1 MPVSRNGWRCG
12 ATCLSLQKTLSIR
25 LPRQRSDRTVRCGW
39 LRRWNTGL
47 SPCRHP
53 CEQGTAVRAAIG
65 NHGCRRCV
73 RQHRGHRPAGGVTR
87 CDTVPRDRQADGT
100 GHSDRQWRGS
110 CNLVRRE
117 NGQGQDPRPF
127 SHRRRA
133 DGADSGRADQ
143 RDRLRRALRRL
154 LKHFQPDTAP
164 AAGVE
169 ATINGVSGREDR
181 AAAPGA
187 QDVESRSPHVGPE
200 LGTCSGRLS
209 AITARPAATRPR
221 SDRSG
226 PWEPCRPLR
235 K

>member
-1 MPVSRNGWRCG
+1 MPVFRNVWRCG
-12 ATCLSLQKTLSIR
+12 GTCLSLQKALSIR

-87 CDTVPRDRQADGT
+87 CDTVRRDRQADGT

-110 CNLVRRE
+110 CSLVRRE

-133 DGADSGRADQ
+133 DGRGLWR
-143 RDRLRRALRRL
+143 
-154 LKHFQPDTAP
+154 
-164 AAGVE
+164 
-169 ATINGVSGREDR
+169 
-181 AAAPGA
+181 
-187 QDVESRSPHVGPE
+187 SRS
-200 LGTCSGRLS
+200 T
-209 AITARPAATRPR
+209 RPAAARAALASQTLSARYCTCC
-221 SDRSG
+221 G
-226 PWEPCRPLR
+226 G
-235 K
+235 